1 MKKLLTALLA
11 ASIAFSC
18 FGMMALAD
26 GDADTANSAEE
37 TKQVESLVGMFYMQ
51 GESNYTAMFDDMEY
65 ESTYDY
71 TVANEIAAVIDG
83 TNRVPFYAITKDG
96 KTYFDRFAK
105 ETFISEINY
114 ASKAG
119 VDFVAYKYYAGYG
132 TDSSSNKSSIT
143 YMNNQL
149 KLHVAAYAGN
159 SFAKQTKY
167 AIVLDGTFDYKKEAD
182 IIIDSYLGMSG
193 YLTATDGRP
202 VVFVEW
208 NDSVADM
215 ITAVNKKLAK
225 AVANGVNPKKND
237 PKLSL
242 NDDVEAMYVV
252 ALNAPDYATAI
263 AAGCDAISW
272 SNGTAKNGEAYT
284 SMTANVEANWAS
296 GDKVV
301 PNVVTGYDKTV
312 LDGNKIE
319 VVAKAYEKDKT
330 ESVRYSQSGTKED
343 YAAPATA
350 EEFAEHLA
358 NAVNTTNKP
367 AEFAA
372 VMVYAWDDLTGGAIL
387 CPTKTDKTDFYD
399 YTLLKAMRK
408 YFYGNESFGETE
420 LVRYDE
426 TNNVVRISG
435 EGVVTTYKGSEI
447 ISKVDADG
455 KDLLAPEDTANEPGN
470 GEGQQGV
477 DDVTANGDVDWV
489 LIGCIAGGVVVVVA
503 AVIVI
508 LAVSKKKK
516 SADKAE

>member
-18 FGMMALAD
+18 FGMMAFAD
-26 GDADTANSAEE
+26 GDADTANSEE
-37 TKQVESLVGMFYMQ
+37 EKKQVESLVGMFYMQ

-65 ESTYDY
+65 TSTYDY
-71 TVANEIAAVIDG
+71 TVANEIAAAIDG
-83 TNRVPFYAITKDG
+83 TNRVPFYAMTKDG

-105 ETFISEINY
+105 DTFISEINY
-114 ASKAG
+114 AVKAG

-132 TDSSSNKSSIT
+132 VDAMSNKSSIT

-159 SFAKQTKY
+159 SFIKQTEF

-193 YLTATDGRP
+193 YLTAADGRP

-208 NDSVADM
+208 NDTVADM
-215 ITAVNKKLAK
+215 IPAVNKKLAK
-225 AVANGVNPKKND
+225 AITNGANPKKND
-237 PKLSL
+237 PKLAL
-242 NDDVEAMYVV
+242 NEDVEAMYVV

-263 AAGCDAISW
+263 AAGCDAVSW
-272 SNGTAKNGEAYT
+272 TNGSAKNGEAYT
-284 SMTANVEANWAS
+284 AMTANVEAKWAT

-301 PNVVTGYDKTV
+301 PNVVTGFDKTV

-319 VVAKAYEKDKT
+319 VIAKAYEKDKT

-350 EEFAEHLA
+350 DEFTAHLA
-358 NAVNTTNKP
+358 NAVATTNKP
-367 AEFAA
+367 AEFSA

-387 CPTKTDKTDFYD
+387 CPTKTDKTDAYD

-408 YFYGNESFGETE
+408 YFYGSDTFGDTE
-420 LVRYDE
+420 LVRYDDS
-426 TNNVVRISG
+426 NNVVKISG
-435 EGVVTTYKGSEI
+435 EGVVTTYKGSEV

-455 KDLLAPEDTANEPGN
+455 NDLLAPEDTSNGGENGATDVVDDGN
-470 GEGQQGV
+470 G
-477 DDVTANGDVDWV
+477 TSADVDWV
-489 LIGCIAGGVVVVVA
+489 LIGCIAGGVVVVAVA
-503 AVIVI
+503 VVVI
-508 LAVSKKKK
+508 LVVSKKKK